1 MTKEQKNK
9 LELIMETS
17 ISAVS
22 IIEPCLQRFIL
33 LSVGEIDP
41 TEKNEDEIRYELIWL
56 FYNSAC
62 VDTILMLCGDESE
75 WEEWDIAIQE
85 HLDYWRSL

>member
-22 IIEPCLQRFIL
+22 VIEPCLQRFIL

-56 FYNSAC
+56 FYNSSC
-62 VDTILMLCGDESE
+62 VDNILMLCGDESE